1 MKYKLKKYILYFIK
15 KSGWAQLPNKL
26 GQDTW
31 NIQKWPSVGAYFF
44 LKKKKQKQW
53 SGESTLTFFEK

>member
-1 MKYKLKKYILYFIK
+1 LKYKLKKNILYFIK

-44 LKKKKQKQW
+44 LKKKTKAMEW
-53 SGESTLTFFEK
+53 RIDPSFFEK